1 MSKQSLA
8 QKLEE
13 LVRNSQINEQQL
25 DILLAG
31 FRRLSGSGLLETALR
46 EGAQAPDFRLEDT
59 NGNFQE
65 LNAWLEHGPVLL
77 QFFRGDWCPFCQAQ
91 LRELT
96 AQKEQITALGT
107 SILCVSPESPDRHRA
122 MMEKHGIELMLL
134 SDPGGAVANRYGIA
148 YDLNAAESELYG
160 ELGIELTRKAD
171 SGSDFLPIPAS
182 YIVLPGGRIS
192 YSYIDPDW
200 RKRSEPADLLGRL
213 QALAA
218 GGQG

>member
-77 QFFRGDWCPFCQAQ
+77 QFFRGDWCPFC
-91 LRELT
+91 
-96 AQKEQITALGT
+96 
-107 SILCVSPESPDRHRA
+107 
-122 MMEKHGIELMLL
+122 
-134 SDPGGAVANRYGIA
+134 
-148 YDLNAAESELYG
+148 
-160 ELGIELTRKAD
+160 
-171 SGSDFLPIPAS
+171 
-182 YIVLPGGRIS
+182 
-192 YSYIDPDW
+192 
-200 RKRSEPADLLGRL
+200 
-213 QALAA
+213 
-218 GGQG
+218 